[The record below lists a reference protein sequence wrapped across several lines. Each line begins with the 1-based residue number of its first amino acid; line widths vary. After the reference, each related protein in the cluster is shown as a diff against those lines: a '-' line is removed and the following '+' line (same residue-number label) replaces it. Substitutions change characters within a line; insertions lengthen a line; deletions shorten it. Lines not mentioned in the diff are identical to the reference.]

1 MRCVLPPQVI
11 VDTEATAHA
20 CVEWLRRNGEPP
32 LTFYP
37 LATVRAKPINER
49 LRALGGSVRLAL
61 DLLDFPPELMRA
73 YQSACGCAL
82 CTNTTNS
89 EKVQNLG

>member
-1 MRCVLPPQVI
+1 MI

-37 LATVRAKPINER
+37 LATVRAKPVNER

-61 DLLDFPPELMRA
+61 DLLDFPPELARA
-73 YQSACGCAL
+73 YQSACGCVL
-82 CTNTTNS
+82 CGLRMLS
-89 EKVQNLG
+89 APP